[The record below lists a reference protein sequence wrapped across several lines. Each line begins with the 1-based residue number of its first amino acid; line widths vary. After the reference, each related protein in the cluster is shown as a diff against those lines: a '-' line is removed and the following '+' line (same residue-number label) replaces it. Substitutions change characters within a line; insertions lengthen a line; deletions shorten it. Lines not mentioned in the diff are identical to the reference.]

1 MTTKANSQLGMRSST
16 FFLVQFSVKSWSL
29 FLKDL
34 PHFTSPNRTKM
45 SANKSLKSRTKMSAN
60 KSFKS
65 KSSRELWGKAAQ
77 IQMFRSVNK
86 RNFETR
92 FVGAVPGTC
101 RNVCT
106 AFVWRSGQAGVCR
119 VVRTFFKNA
128 RIHVER
134 LTLLLH

>member
-1 MTTKANSQLGMRSST
+1 MTTTANSQLGMRSST
-16 FFLVQFSVKSWSL
+16 LFFCTVFCEQLELILQ
-29 FLKDL
+29 DL

-65 KSSRELWGKAAQ
+65 NYSRVLWGKAAQ
-77 IQMFRSVNK
+77 IQMFRSVNE
-86 RNFETR
+86 RNFEIR
-92 FVGAVPGTC
+92 FVGAVPGIC

-106 AFVWRSGQAGVCR
+106 AFVWRSGQAGVRR

-128 RIHVER
+128 CIH
-134 LTLLLH
+134 TGNA